1 MKHLCIILSLT
12 ANLVLAGW
20 WVKQRPA
27 GGAGGSQQESS
38 GVTTPGGGT
47 RLLSEPGQTPGT
59 VTARDA
65 NPASWKDLETD
76 DLKDL
81 IRRLRAVGCPEETVQ
96 DIILAEV
103 NRRYASRVAQI
114 WPDRLA
120 VKPFWETTKQDPAE
134 QKKNRDRMRQQR
146 VLQDEKSALLVDLL
160 GVDPEKERRKA
171 EGGEEWQDWSQRRVD
186 FLPPAKREAA
196 SKYLDEFEDKMQ
208 DFYARNRGMYDSQYR
223 AELRQLEAERLQGL
237 AQFLTPEEL
246 REYELRQTQLANQLS
261 HDLRGLTLTRDQYEA
276 IYDIRKKYG
285 DSIFNYGD
293 VESKDARDKVQETQK
308 ALKGEIAAALGPAMG
323 KEYERA
329 QDYSYQE
336 LARLAKRSD
345 LPADTAARVYEVK
358 EAAEASVK
366 QIQGNQDLTPE
377 KRQEALRQI
386 QAETENT
393 VKTTLGEDNFKKY
406 KRQGGWWINNLAP
419 SARTAAVIPKP

>member
-1 MKHLCIILSLT
+1 VKHLLIILSLA

-27 GGAGGSQQESS
+27 GGAGGFQQESFR
-38 GVTTPGGGT
+38 VTTPGGGT
-47 RLLSEPGQTPGT
+47 RFISEPGQTPGT
-59 VTARDA
+59 VSAREA

-76 DLKDL
+76 DLKEL

-103 NRRYASRVAQI
+103 NRRYASRTTQI

-134 QKKNRDRMRQQR
+134 QKKNRERMRQER
-146 VLQDEKSALLVDLL
+146 AMREEKSALLVDLL

-186 FLPPAKREAA
+186 FLPEAKREAA

-276 IYDIRKKYG
+276 IYDIRTKYG

-293 VESKDARDKVQETQK
+293 VETKDARDKVQETQK

-336 LARLAKRSD
+336 LVRLAKRSD

-419 SARTAAVIPKP
+419 SARAAAVIPKP

>member
-1 MKHLCIILSLT
+1 
-12 ANLVLAGW
+12 
-20 WVKQRPA
+20 
-27 GGAGGSQQESS
+27 
-38 GVTTPGGGT
+38 
-47 RLLSEPGQTPGT
+47 
-59 VTARDA
+59 
-65 NPASWKDLETD
+65 
-76 DLKDL
+76 
-81 IRRLRAVGCPEETVQ
+81 
-96 DIILAEV
+96 
-103 NRRYASRVAQI
+103 
-114 WPDRLA
+114 
-120 VKPFWETTKQDPAE
+120 
-134 QKKNRDRMRQQR
+134 
-146 VLQDEKSALLVDLL
+146 
-160 GVDPEKERRKA
+160 
-171 EGGEEWQDWSQRRVD
+171 
-186 FLPPAKREAA
+186 
-196 SKYLDEFEDKMQ
+196 
-208 DFYARNRGMYDSQYR
+208 MYDSQYR